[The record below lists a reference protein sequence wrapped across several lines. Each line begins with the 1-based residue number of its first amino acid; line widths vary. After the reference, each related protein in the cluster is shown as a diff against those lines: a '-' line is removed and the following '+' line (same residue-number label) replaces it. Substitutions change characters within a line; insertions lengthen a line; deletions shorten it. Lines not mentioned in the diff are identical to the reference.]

1 MAEEEKRVPNYNPE
15 EDDKEYIGTKLLD
28 SIERGVGNW
37 YQDERTLEGWEYLNP
52 ISVATATAIRG
63 VEGVG
68 WVLGNTP
75 GASQLLQGIGWA
87 EDRLAEGARNIS
99 GALTPDLD
107 PRFAGWGSR
116 LATAILA
123 DKGLRKANVAGKLSK
138 GYSKVKGAVKET
150 IEEGAERATV
160 RSGKKYTSTRPE
172 TMSDVWRDD
181 LDGPRKTYE
190 RYNKKRYYPNYPPD
204 DPWMSPEDIARRDEI
219 RSDVMKRMT
228 MAIDET
234 DYFLPNLGKFD
245 VKNFKGKAGGMV
257 DKYLSQ
263 QGSIKDIQDIV
274 DAMDTWRIQHAGK
287 ERPMTGFT
295 KHFGRNP
302 TIIIDGQEHVIGW
315 SRKANNR
322 KGGYTIR
329 NLEKHKAVQRSRI
342 EKNLTS
348 NASEAEK
355 SKIQELIK
363 RDINFKSKTL
373 DPDQWD
379 LLIQNPGDAYREHWI
394 SVKSPFWN
402 SKRGKNAGYKA
413 GDLRNMKIL
422 GDQNFKSLKDR
433 IETRVHSKHKDLY
446 VDYDHSTQNLILRDL
461 KTGKALPTQI
471 PGYGKAAQ
479 WETYLDDALNSRPMK
494 AIENVYSPEDV
505 APANISRQLNKEV
518 KPEVPIVPPKPSQRE
533 QTLAKD
539 AAEVQEDVEKVYK
552 FISSKEK
559 EFRGT
564 YPLGMEDLDLLD
576 DATEIVQDINRN
588 RALRENIQ
596 GTIFDK
602 QNEAAQ
608 IEAMKKILLD
618 RSRRK

>member
-1 MAEEEKRVPNYNPE
+1 LAMAEEEKRVPNYNPR
-15 EDDKEYIGTKLLD
+15 EDDRVYDGTKLLD
-28 SIERGVGNW
+28 AIETGVSRW

-52 ISVATATAIRG
+52 LSVATATALRG

-75 GASQLLQGIGWA
+75 GASQILQGLGWVS
-87 EDRLAEGARNIS
+87 DRAAEGGRNIQ
-99 GALTPDLD
+99 AAVAPNLD
-107 PRFAGWGSR
+107 PRFAGWTSR
-116 LATAILA
+116 ALVDIIGA
-123 DKGLRKANVAGKLSK
+123 KGLSKAKVAGKLSK
-138 GYSKVKGAVKET
+138 GYSRVKGAVKET

-160 RSGKKYTSTRPE
+160 RSGKSFTRMTKPQSTAYGDALSVVP
-172 TMSDVWRDD
+172 TDD
-181 LDGPRKTYE
+181 LKGLEFVSKATG
-190 RYNKKRYYPNYPPD
+190 
-204 DPWMSPEDIARRDEI
+204 EDIDIIALREGLLNR
-219 RSDVMKRMT
+219 
-228 MAIDET
+228 IDET
-234 DYFLPNLGKFD
+234 NKFSPNLNRFNVRDFTGRVGGK
-245 VKNFKGKAGGMV
+245 V

-302 TIIIDGQEHVIGW
+302 TVIIDGEEHIIGW
-315 SRKANNR
+315 SRRANKK

-329 NLEKHKAVQRSRI
+329 NLDAHKAVQRSRI
-342 EKNLTS
+342 EKNITS
-348 NASEAEK
+348 SASEAEK

-363 RDINFKSKTL
+363 RDINFNSKNL
-373 DPDQWD
+373 PPDQWD

-402 SKRGKNAGYKA
+402 SKRGKRAGYKA

-446 VDYDHSTQNLILRDL
+446 VDYDHSTQNLVLRDL

-471 PGYGKAAQ
+471 PGYGKATQ
-479 WETYLDDALNSRPMK
+479 WETYLDDALNNRPMQ
-494 AIENVYSPEDV
+494 AIENVYESGDV
-505 APANISRQLNKEV
+505 APANIGRQLNKEV
-518 KPEVPIVPPKPSQRE
+518 KPEVVEAPPKPSKRE

-539 AAEVQEDVEKVYK
+539 AADVQEDVEKIYK

-564 YPLGMEDLDLLD
+564 YPLGMKD
-576 DATEIVQDINRN
+576 
-588 RALRENIQ
+588 
-596 GTIFDK
+596 
-602 QNEAAQ
+602 
-608 IEAMKKILLD
+608 
-618 RSRRK
+618 

>member
-1 MAEEEKRVPNYNPE
+1 MEEEKRVPNYNPK

-28 SIERGVGNW
+28 GIERGASSW
-37 YQDERTLEGWEYLNP
+37 YKDERTLEGWEYLNP
-52 ISVATATAIRG
+52 FSVATAGAIRG

-87 EDRLAEGARNIS
+87 EDRLAEGARNVS

-107 PRFAGWGSR
+107 PRFAGWGTR
-116 LATAILA
+116 LASAIIA

-150 IEEGAERATV
+150 IEEGAERSAV
-160 RSGKKYTSTRPE
+160 RSGKSFTRMTKPQSTAYG
-172 TMSDVWRDD
+172 DD
-181 LDGPRKTYE
+181 LSVVPT
-190 RYNKKRYYPNYPPD
+190 D
-204 DPWMSPEDIARRDEI
+204 DLKGLEFVSKATSEDINIIALREGLLNR
-219 RSDVMKRMT
+219 
-228 MAIDET
+228 IDET
-234 DYFLPNLGKFD
+234 NQFPPNLNRFNVRDFTGR
-245 VKNFKGKAGGMV
+245 AGGKV

-302 TIIIDGQEHVIGW
+302 TVIIDDAEHIIGW
-315 SRKANNR
+315 SRKANNNQ
-322 KGGYTIR
+322 GGYTIR
-329 NLEKHKAVQRSRI
+329 NLDAHKAVQRSRI
-342 EKNLTS
+342 EKNITS
-348 NASEAEK
+348 SASEAEK

-363 RDINFKSKTL
+363 RDINFNSKNL
-373 DPDQWD
+373 PPDQWD

-394 SVKSPFWN
+394 AVKSPFWN
-402 SKRGKNAGYKA
+402 SKRGKRAGYKA
-413 GDLRNMKIL
+413 GDLRNTKIL

-446 VDYDHSTQNLILRDL
+446 VDYDHSTQNLVLRDL

-471 PGYGKAAQ
+471 PGYGKAAN
-479 WETYLDDALNSRPMK
+479 WKTYLDDALNNRPMK
-494 AIENVYSPEDV
+494 SIENVYGPEDV
-505 APANISRQLNKEV
+505 APANIGRQLNKEV
-518 KPEVPIVPPKPSQRE
+518 KPEVVEAPPKPSKRE

-588 RALRENIQ
+588 RALKENIQ